1 MPLQSIN
8 KLQQQFEQMQIKPKA
23 NRVRE
28 ELRINEDQWQCINCT
43 LVNEIH
49 WDDRRDTRCIA
60 CEKPNTLVDEMIKE
74 KWEIRRLDN
83 MKAIEELCKG
93 TESADS
99 VSKKPSSWGMI
110 ANMFNCNNQM

>member
-1 MPLQSIN
+1 
-8 KLQQQFEQMQIKPKA
+8 MQIKPKA

-60 CEKPNTLVDEMIKE
+60 CEKPNTLVDEMITE
-74 KWEIRRLDN
+74 KRLIRQKQQEKL
-83 MKAIEELCKG
+83 
-93 TESADS
+93 
-99 VSKKPSSWGMI
+99 
-110 ANMFNCNNQM
+110 